1 MPKQA
6 LAPSESKPDMA
17 MQALAPS
24 ESKSIPVKQALA
36 SSESKLNMPKQA
48 LVLAFSKLIMA
59 MQKVY
64 TPSPIRK
71 PHRPSLQYQ
80 FQIFWTC
87 DLRRSSGV
95 INLSTMLDLKF
106 AQAESISN
114 SIPGR
119 SKASMPLLYS
129 LS

>member
-1 MPKQA
+1 MTKQA
-6 LAPSESKPDMA
+6 LARSESKPDMAIQALARSESKPDMA

-24 ESKSIPVKQALA
+24 ESK
-36 SSESKLNMPKQA
+36 LNMSKQA